1 MGQASHLL
9 IGEIMGTAPNARQA
23 VHEATHI
30 LELTQEALCV
40 AKTAAGAAAE
50 GIATGSAPILR
61 TLRDREKELDSL
73 DRDVDDLVTATI
85 TGSSEAHARE
95 LLACMK
101 FVIALERIGDLLL
114 SFGNRAIEVAVR
126 IQPQDVK
133 ELTTMASGLEKMLTD
148 VDLAFRQ
155 RNLDRA
161 VTVLRSD
168 GELDRLRNL
177 ILMRHLEPGHDESR
191 QESFHVIA
199 MAQELERAGD
209 HTKNM
214 AEEVCHLVS
223 GRTVRHVLRTY
234 DKPMVQ
240 LHLDRMRTHRGE
252 DGLPEEG

>member
-1 MGQASHLL
+1 
-9 IGEIMGTAPNARQA
+9 MGTVPQA
-23 VHEATHI
+23 ENSGTPGTHI
-30 LELTQEALCV
+30 LELTQEALRV
-40 AKTAAGAAAE
+40 AKSAAGAAAQ
-50 GIATGSAPILR
+50 GIATGSAQILR

-85 TGSSEAHARE
+85 TGASETHARE

-114 SFGNRAIEVAVR
+114 SFGNRAAEVAVR

-133 ELTTMASGLEKMLTD
+133 ELTMMASGLEKMLSD
-148 VDLAFRQ
+148 IDIAFCQ

-177 ILMRHLEPGHDESR
+177 ILMRHLEPSHEESR
-191 QESFHVIA
+191 HESFHVIA
-199 MAQELERAGD
+199 MAQELERASD

-234 DKPMVQ
+234 EKPMVQ
-240 LHLDRMRTHRGE
+240 LRLGRVRTHRGE
-252 DGLPEEG
+252 NCLPEEA

>member
-1 MGQASHLL
+1 
-9 IGEIMGTAPNARQA
+9 MGTVQRE
-23 VHEATHI
+23 EAANPGTHI
-30 LELTQEALCV
+30 LELTQEALRI
-40 AKTAAGAAAE
+40 AKIAAGAAAE
-50 GIATGSAPILR
+50 GIATGSAMVLR

-73 DRDVDDLVTATI
+73 DRDVDDLVTVTI
-85 TGSSEAHARE
+85 AGAPEKHARE

-114 SFGNRAIEVAVR
+114 SFGNRAAEVAVR
-126 IQPQDVK
+126 IQSQDVK
-133 ELTTMASGLEKMLTD
+133 ELTLMASGLEKMLTD
-148 VDLAFRQ
+148 IDMAFRL

-161 VTVLRSD
+161 VAVLRSD

-177 ILMRHLEPGHDESR
+177 ILLRHLEPGHDETR

-209 HTKNM
+209 HAKNM

-240 LHLDRMRTHRGE
+240 LYLERMRSNPGE
-252 DGLPEEG
+252 GCLPEEG

>member
-1 MGQASHLL
+1 
-9 IGEIMGTAPNARQA
+9 MGTASNAGQA
-23 VHEATHI
+23 VHAGTHI
-30 LELTQEALCV
+30 LELTQEALRV
-40 AKTAAGAAAE
+40 ARAAAGAAAE
-50 GIATGSAPILR
+50 GIATGSAKILR

-73 DRDVDDLVTATI
+73 DRDVDDLVTGTI
-85 TGSSEAHARE
+85 TGAAEPQVRE

-114 SFGNRAIEVAVR
+114 SFANRAEEVAVR

-133 ELTTMASGLEKMLTD
+133 ELTRMASGLEKMLAD
-148 VDLAFRQ
+148 VDLALCH

-234 DKPMVQ
+234 DRPMVQ
-240 LHLDRMRTHRGE
+240 LHLDRMRSNPGE
-252 DGLPEEG
+252 GCLPEEG

>member
-1 MGQASHLL
+1 
-9 IGEIMGTAPNARQA
+9 MGTAPNAGEA
-23 VHEATHI
+23 VHAGTHI
-30 LELTQEALCV
+30 LELTQEALRV
-40 AKTAAGAAAE
+40 ARTAAGAAAE
-50 GIATGSAPILR
+50 GIATGSARILR

-73 DRDVDDLVTATI
+73 DRDVDDLVTVTI
-85 TGSSEAHARE
+85 TGASETHARE

-114 SFGNRAIEVAVR
+114 SFGNRAEEVAVR

-133 ELTTMASGLEKMLTD
+133 ELTMMASGLEKMLAD
-148 VDLAFRQ
+148 VDLAFCQ

-234 DKPMVQ
+234 DRPMVQ
-240 LHLDRMRTHRGE
+240 LHLDRMRNNRGE
-252 DGLPEEG
+252 GCLPEEG

>member
-1 MGQASHLL
+1 MS
-9 IGEIMGTAPNARQA
+9 TAPEAGRA
-23 VHEATHI
+23 VHAGTHI
-30 LELTQEALCV
+30 LELTQEALRV
-40 AKTAAGAAAE
+40 AKAAAGAAAE
-50 GIATGSAPILR
+50 GIATGSAKILR

-73 DRDVDDLVTATI
+73 DRDVDDLVTVTI
-85 TGSSEAHARE
+85 TGTSEAHVRE

-114 SFGNRAIEVAVR
+114 SFANRAEEVAVR

-133 ELTTMASGLEKMLTD
+133 ELTMMASGLEKMLAD
-148 VDLAFRQ
+148 VDIAFCQ

-177 ILMRHLEPGHDESR
+177 ILMRHLEPGHDEPR

-234 DKPMVQ
+234 DKSIVQ
-240 LHLDRMRTHRGE
+240 LHLDRMRSDRGE
-252 DGLPEEG
+252 SCLPEEG

>member
-1 MGQASHLL
+1 MSS
-9 IGEIMGTAPNARQA
+9 APPAESTVNPGP
-23 VHEATHI
+23 HI
-30 LELTQEALCV
+30 LELTQEALRV
-40 AKTAAGAAAE
+40 AKCAAGAAAE
-50 GIATGSAPILR
+50 GIATGSTQILR

-73 DRDVDDLVTATI
+73 DRDVDDLVTVTI
-85 TGSSEAHARE
+85 TGASETHARE

-114 SFGNRAIEVAVR
+114 SFGNRAGEVAVR

-133 ELTTMASGLEKMLTD
+133 ELTLMASCLEKMLSD
-148 VDLAFRQ
+148 ADLAFRQ

-234 DKPMVQ
+234 EKPTVQ
-240 LHLDRMRTHRGE
+240 LQLNRMQTHRGE
-252 DGLPEEG
+252 PCLPEEA

>member
-1 MGQASHLL
+1 
-9 IGEIMGTAPNARQA
+9 MGTATNTAHA
-23 VHEATHI
+23 GHAGTHI
-30 LELTQEALCV
+30 LELTQEALRV
-40 AKTAAGAAAE
+40 ARAAAGAAAE
-50 GIATGSAPILR
+50 GIATGSAKILR
-61 TLRDREKELDSL
+61 TLRDRERELDSL
-73 DRDVDDLVTATI
+73 DRDVDDLVTGTI
-85 TGSSEAHARE
+85 TGAAEPQVRE

-114 SFGNRAIEVAVR
+114 SFGNRAEEVAVR

-133 ELTTMASGLEKMLTD
+133 ELTLMASGLEKMLAD
-148 VDLAFRQ
+148 VDFALCW

-234 DKPMVQ
+234 DRPMVQ
-240 LHLDRMRTHRGE
+240 LHLDRMRSNPGE
-252 DGLPEEG
+252 GCLPEEG